1 MSERAREAARKLPR
15 VYYTDATDIEDLGW
29 DRVVSGIWETI
40 FLAYRGKAG
49 IRSIGRRWSDLLQ
62 LGIGCSQQVA
72 DELVRRQ
79 VVVRQDRD
87 LMALKDP
94 GRLLAAMDQMLADM
108 GPDLAELDDL
118 RPAERADLIA
128 AHRDLRAFLRDGF
141 LDPADAPEGGA
152 QD

>member
-1 MSERAREAARKLPR
+1 VRVRADGGNRLPR
-15 VYYTDATDIEDLGW
+15 VYYGDATDVEELGW
-29 DRVVSGIWETI
+29 DRVVSGAWETI
-40 FLAYRGKAG
+40 FVDYRGTAG

-62 LGIGCSQQVA
+62 VGIGCSQQVA

-79 VVVRQDRD
+79 VVIRQDRD
-87 LMALKDP
+87 LMSIRDP
-94 GRLLAAMDQMLADM
+94 GRLLAAMDEVLADM

-128 AHRDLRAFLRDGF
+128 AHRDLREFLRDGF
-141 LDPADAPEGGA
+141 LDSADAREVGT

>member
-1 MSERAREAARKLPR
+1 
-15 VYYTDATDIEDLGW
+15 VYYGDATDVEELGW
-29 DRVVSGIWETI
+29 DRVVSGAWETI
-40 FLAYRGKAG
+40 FVDYRGTAG

-62 LGIGCSQQVA
+62 VGIGCSQQVA

-79 VVVRQDRD
+79 VVIRQDRD
-87 LMALKDP
+87 LMTIRDP
-94 GRLLAAMDQMLADM
+94 GRLLAAMDEVLADM

-128 AHRDLRAFLRDGF
+128 AHRDLREFLRDGF
-141 LDPADAPEGGA
+141 LDSADAREVGT